1 MCVWGGGARVKQVS
15 VGKKET
21 EGEGG
26 KEEDVWNAFSLSFL
40 SENSKKPQKKNLPES
55 PVRLKSLDETVA
67 RVSATQPPFVGLV
80 ASRLR

>member
-1 MCVWGGGARVKQVS
+1 MCVGGGGARVKQVS

-40 SENSKKPQKKNLPES
+40 SENSKKPKKKTYRK
-55 PVRLKSLDETVA
+55 VQCV
-67 RVSATQPPFVGLV
+67 
-80 ASRLR
+80 